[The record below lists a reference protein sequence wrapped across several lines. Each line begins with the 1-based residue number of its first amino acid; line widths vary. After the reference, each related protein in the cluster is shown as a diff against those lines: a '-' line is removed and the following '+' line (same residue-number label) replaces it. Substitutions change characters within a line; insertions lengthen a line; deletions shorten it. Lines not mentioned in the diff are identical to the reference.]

1 MSGLTLMFIVAAG
14 LMAHQAQSFI
24 QRFQGKSPTLS
35 TTLLMITLF
44 TLAFIGCRQQVM
56 DQPELFKCGVFLLWG
71 VLFTVTD
78 LSNHW
83 LPRRFTV
90 SFTLC
95 GALMVAAFQGG
106 EAFIR
111 HLVVWMSLGLLFYV
125 SGKLAVKW
133 GIRPQGVGDTLL
145 ISGCGFWMEWQ
156 NLCFITGIGFLLLFI
171 YGLVTHNRVLPFAPY
186 FYLAFTLIEVTGLPI
201 ME

>member
-1 MSGLTLMFIVAAG
+1 MSGLNLIFIAAAWW
-14 LMAHQAQSFI
+14 MAHQAQVFI
-24 QRFQGKSPTLS
+24 RRHQGRSPKTGS
-35 TTLLMITLF
+35 TFMIITLF
-44 TLAFIGCRQQVM
+44 TLAFIGCRQQIT
-56 DQPELFKCGVFLLWG
+56 DQQELFRCGVFLLWG

-78 LSNHW
+78 ISNHW
-83 LPRRFTV
+83 LPRRFTI

-95 GALMVAAFQGG
+95 GAIMVAAFHGG

-111 HLVVWMSLGLLFYV
+111 HFLVWLSLGLLFYL
-125 SGKLAVKW
+125 SGKLAVIC
-133 GIRPQGVGDTLL
+133 GIRPQGLGDTLL

-156 NLCFITGIGFLLLFI
+156 NLCFITGTGFLLLFI

-186 FYLAFTLIEVTGLPI
+186 FYLAFSLIEVTGSLI